1 MNQDFYRNV
10 ADYMPQLL
18 TRPTRKKL
26 MEDGVEVP
34 IITVTCEGIE
44 W

>member
-1 MNQDFYRNV
+1 MDEKFYRNV
-10 ADYMPQLL
+10 ADKMPELL
-18 TRPTRKKL
+18 PRPTRKKL